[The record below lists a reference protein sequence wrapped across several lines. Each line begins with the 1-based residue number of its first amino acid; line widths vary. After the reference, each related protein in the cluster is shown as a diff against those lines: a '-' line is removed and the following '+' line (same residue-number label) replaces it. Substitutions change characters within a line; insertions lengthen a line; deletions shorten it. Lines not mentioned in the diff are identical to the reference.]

1 MVAYP
6 GLARHLCLPARAQVQ
21 VRQVQAGQAGY
32 HYGRELPYHYAPLG
46 YYASQN
52 ETQASHPPPSTRRL
66 APRTRSQVC

>member
-52 ETQASHPPPSTRRL
+52 
-66 APRTRSQVC
+66 